1 MGILEQV
8 QVGAQDWP
16 LHSEKKCVTGQFY
29 TSFGRLPLTSDS
41 DCKTACDVLQACC
54 DETTTLVTGG
64 PLHNLGAAILASG
77 GGSDAVLEG
86 VAGGTKKRTGTSTS
100 TAGIN
105 SSTLMIGR
113 WVAQGGFAGEG
124 VVPEH
129 LQMKKFK
136 GKTRCDTWNFNGSIP
151 AAQAALRSCFI
162 ASRVLV
168 SKNVC
173 HRVMY
178 DQALHK
184 AIRTAC
190 AAATALAGD
199 NAVKGGEKLAA
210 RGRARSL
217 GLLWTSMD
225 SYLVRHPSGKKLH
238 DPLALVAAINE
249 AVCTFAEVEVTHHSS
264 SSSNSTHTSHH
275 SSSGKKRET
284 GWGSS
289 LCPGSKTKISVDY
302 NHELFVK
309 TLLDLD

>member
-29 TSFGRLPLTSDS
+29 KSFGRLPLASDS

-64 PLHNLGAAILASG
+64 PLHNLGAALLASS
-77 GGSDAVLEG
+77 GGSDAVLESG
-86 VAGGTKKRTGTSTS
+86 ASGSKKRTTSTS
-100 TAGIN
+100 TSTPGIN
-105 SSTLMIGR
+105 STLMIGR

-124 VVPEH
+124 VVPKH

-136 GKTRCDTWNFNGSIP
+136 GKTRCDTWNFNGCIP
-151 AAQAALRSCFI
+151 AAQAALSSCCI
-162 ASRVLV
+162 ESRVLV

-178 DQALHK
+178 DQALHE

-190 AAATALAGD
+190 AGATALAAD
-199 NAVKGGEKLAA
+199 KAVNGGEKLAA

-249 AVCTFAEVEVTHHSS
+249 AVCTFAEVELTHHSG
-264 SSSNSTHTSHH
+264 SSNSKHTLHH

-284 GWGSS
+284 GWGSF

-309 TLLDLD
+309 TLLDLE